1 MTVHRWGL
9 GINGAAIEL
18 DDLAETHLPPGGE
31 PWVEWVAREQSR
43 DLVLRS
49 AAFDTAQD
57 AVEADGLGRRLLAS
71 VNAMLRLD
79 GGGPFTPGAVFE
91 FVPDGPPRRIFLASG
106 HSEEGRCI
114 SRGVGVVIGPDGSV
128 VEAPPP
134 VPTRTQRML
143 DAASADPM
151 AADVLHHLS
160 LADDWY
166 EIYKCLEVM
175 GAMQDSARKK
185 LALQS
190 GIPADEIENLRQ
202 TANYYRH
209 YKAHKPATLMPL
221 RDAKRLL
228 SGIAGPWL
236 SARTKIP

>member
-9 GINGAAIEL
+9 GINGAAVEL

-31 PWVEWVAREQSR
+31 PWVEWVTRDQFR

-57 AVEADGLGRRLLAS
+57 AVEADGLGRRLLAG
-71 VNAMLRLD
+71 VNAMLRLV
-79 GGGPFTPGAVFE
+79 GGGPFTSGAVFE
-91 FVPDGPPRRIFLASG
+91 FVPDGPPRRIILATIDASF
-106 HSEEGRCI
+106 GRI
-114 SRGVGVVIGPDGSV
+114 IARGVGVVIGPDGSV

-143 DAASADPM
+143 DAASSDPL

-166 EIYKCLEVM
+166 EIYKCLEAM
-175 GAMQDSARKK
+175 GAMQDSVRKK
-185 LALQS
+185 LAMQS
-190 GIPADEIENLRQ
+190 GIPADDIENLRQ

-209 YKAHKPATLMPL
+209 YKTYRPATLLPL

-228 SGIAGPWL
+228 PRIAGPWL
-236 SARTKIP
+236 SARIKIP